1 MPTFSLLHC
10 HCGCTAFT
18 HLAYTRHA
26 SCRAHC
32 SANLGAMTSPAT
44 VRDRFRIR
52 AAGVSWRD
60 IDGEVVALDIG
71 TGDYLRFNGS
81 GRVLW
86 LALVEPV
93 SAEELGALLAETFA
107 ITPEQ
112 GWADAQD
119 FVGDLTGRE
128 LVEVVP

>member
-1 MPTFSLLHC
+1 
-10 HCGCTAFT
+10 
-18 HLAYTRHA
+18 
-26 SCRAHC
+26 
-32 SANLGAMTSPAT
+32 MTSPGNE
-44 VRDRFRIR
+44 RDRFRIR

-60 IDGEVVALDIG
+60 IDDEVVALDIG

-81 GRVLW
+81 GRLLW

-93 SAEELGALLAETFA
+93 SAEELGTLLADTFA

-112 GWADAQD
+112 GWVDARE

-128 LVEVVP
+128 LIELVP